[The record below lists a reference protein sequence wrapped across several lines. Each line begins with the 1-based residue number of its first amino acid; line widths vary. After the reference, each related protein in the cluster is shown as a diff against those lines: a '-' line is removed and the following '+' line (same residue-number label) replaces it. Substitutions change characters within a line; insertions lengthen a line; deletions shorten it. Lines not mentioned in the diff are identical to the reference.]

1 MDFIKRAARGLPGFR
16 TVQALRDVGRGG
28 DQCRSALLR
37 LLRPRGLF
45 QPFGDTEEDRY
56 PDVFAFVARHLAGR
70 ETNILSVGCSTG
82 EEVFS
87 LKRYCPDAQ
96 VKGLD
101 ISPQRIAICR
111 RQAALRRVADV
122 EFAVAGDSGME
133 PASHYDAILAMAV
146 FRHGGLS
153 DGPPE
158 CGHLLSFAMFEQ
170 AMAGLSRCLRP
181 GGLLAIRHANFR
193 FADTASAGDFAVA
206 LEAAGGTPLYDSQN
220 RRLPDAA
227 TEACVFLKKTEI

>member
-1 MDFIKRAARGLPGFR
+1 MDFIKRAARRLPGFR

-28 DQCRSALLR
+28 EQFRSALLR
-37 LLRPRGLF
+37 LRRPRGLF
-45 QPFGDTEEDRY
+45 QPFGDTAEDRY
-56 PDVFAFVARHLAGR
+56 PDVFALVAQHLAGR
-70 ETNILSVGCSTG
+70 DVSILSIGCSTG

-87 LKRYCPDAQ
+87 LKRYCPNAR

-101 ISPQRIAICR
+101 ISPQRIAICK
-111 RQAALRRVADV
+111 RQAAERRLADV
-122 EFAVAGDSGME
+122 SFDIAADTEME
-133 PASHYDAILAMAV
+133 PAAGYDAIFAMAV

-158 CGHLLSFAMFEQ
+158 CGHLLTFSVFEQ

-193 FADTASAGDFAVA
+193 FSDTASAADFQVV
-206 LEAAGGTPLYDSQN
+206 LKAGG
-220 RRLPDAA
+220 
-227 TEACVFLKKTEI
+227 